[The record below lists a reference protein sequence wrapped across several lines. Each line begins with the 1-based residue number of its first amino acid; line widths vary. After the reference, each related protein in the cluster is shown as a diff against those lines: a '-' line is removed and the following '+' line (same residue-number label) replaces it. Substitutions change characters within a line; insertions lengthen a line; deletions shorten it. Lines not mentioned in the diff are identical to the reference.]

1 MCRRRDED
9 AVADLGAK
17 IRVKKGLQADPMHVE
32 DSLEALCIA
41 FEGRPGRGCSTE
53 RAKRN

>member
-1 MCRRRDED
+1 M
-9 AVADLGAK
+9 ADLGAK